1 MGFISQIRT
10 EGARFAAQFRDSL
23 ILLPWLSVAI
33 GCYWAMIVLSLY
45 SPYLLGNMES
55 SAMPISASAI
65 STVASIVAYIVVSIK
80 FRACRMINS
89 RRWFLP
95 ALGAF
100 MTIGAFSYVL
110 ALSGLLSSDFS
121 AFLFCVGLTVVGVT
135 TAGICFALALVFAA
149 IGPRRVLF
157 HGSIALFGGSIAV
170 FFVSLLPHFVAS
182 VVFVLLPSFL
192 AGSLARSFQRLT
204 SRQRSSYDVD
214 QAIHIPWKFLVTSAL
229 QGIALGVMHSAL
241 IAAPASLAQFS
252 TLGFCGAA
260 LLLMITALIAL
271 QDFNTLFY
279 RVSFPMMALGF
290 FFVWLGVGPS
300 NGLLVGGVVLDAGYC
315 YQYLV
320 SCCLC
325 AYLARNFNQS
335 PYWIVGISTACLLG
349 GQLCGSIAAMFVNST
364 PMSSSLCVFLLLS
377 SSLYLTS
384 DKNLKFGWGSFRPGE
399 YCNERR
405 SATQNACELVASE
418 SGLSKRETEVMQ
430 LMAAGATRKEIAET
444 LVLSEE
450 TVKSHASNLY
460 QKLGIHSKKELANL
474 VESRVS
480 LFE

>member
-1 MGFISQIRT
+1 MDFISQIRT
-10 EGARFAAQFRDSL
+10 EGTRFAAQFRDSL
-23 ILLPWLSVAI
+23 VLLPWLSVAI

-45 SPYLLGNMES
+45 SPYLLGNMGS
-55 SAMPISASAI
+55 PAMPISASVI
-65 STVASIVAYIVVSIK
+65 STVASIVAYVAVSIK
-80 FRACRMINS
+80 FRTCRMTNS
-89 RRWFLP
+89 RKWLLP
-95 ALGAF
+95 VLGAF
-100 MTIGAFSYVL
+100 MTIGALSYVF
-110 ALSGLLSSDFS
+110 ALSGLFSSDFS
-121 AFLFCVGLTVVGVT
+121 AFLFCTGLIVVGIT
-135 TAGICFALALVFAA
+135 TAGVCFALARVFAA

-157 HGSIALFGGSIAV
+157 HGSIALFGGCIAV

-182 VVFVLLPSFL
+182 VVFVLLPSL
-192 AGSLARSFQRLT
+192 LVSSLARSFLQVMKTQRF
-204 SRQRSSYDVD
+204 SYDVG
-214 QAIHIPWKFLVTSAL
+214 QAVHIPWKFLVTSAL

-290 FFVWLGVGPS
+290 FFVWLGAGPS

-325 AYLARNFNQS
+325 AYLARNFKQS

-349 GQLCGSIAAMFVNST
+349 GQLAGSIAATFISNA
-364 PMSSSLCVFLLLS
+364 PLSSSLCVFLLLS

-399 YCNERR
+399 CCNERC
-405 SATQNACELVASE
+405 SATKNACELIASE

-444 LVLSEE
+444 LILSEE
-450 TVKSHASNLY
+450 TVKSHASSLY

-474 VESRVS
+474 VESRVP